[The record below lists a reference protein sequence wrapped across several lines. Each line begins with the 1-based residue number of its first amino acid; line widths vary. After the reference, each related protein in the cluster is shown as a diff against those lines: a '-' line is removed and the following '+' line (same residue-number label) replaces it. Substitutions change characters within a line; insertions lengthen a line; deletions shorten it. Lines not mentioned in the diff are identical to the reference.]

1 MIQKSDFA
9 CRYIGTNLNVYVSVR
24 SQSSRLAT
32 VEHSRTQSFRVY
44 TFKDGVTKLHL
55 IFNVF

>member
-32 VEHSRTQSFRVY
+32 VEHSRTHVLEFTHS
-44 TFKDGVTKLHL
+44 KMA
-55 IFNVF
+55 